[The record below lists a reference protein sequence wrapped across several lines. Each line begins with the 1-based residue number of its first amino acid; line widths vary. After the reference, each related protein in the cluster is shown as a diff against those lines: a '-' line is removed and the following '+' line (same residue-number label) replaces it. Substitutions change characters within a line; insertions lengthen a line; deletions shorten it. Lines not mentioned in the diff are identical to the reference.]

1 MLGQEQSRS
10 SASTKNFLVGHY
22 KYLHCDGSA
31 NPLFLRLLLELSV
44 GHVQKQE
51 GKGRWTG
58 EDGNRKKSI
67 QNEIDWKTVW
77 VSEPLPLSNE
87 KEDKRVQSV
96 F

>member
-51 GKGRWTG
+51 GKGR
-58 EDGNRKKSI
+58 
-67 QNEIDWKTVW
+67 
-77 VSEPLPLSNE
+77 
-87 KEDKRVQSV
+87 
-96 F
+96 